1 MAEAVPDLL
10 QLLFLLLIAA
20 AGGSAGWILLLRE
33 FSSEGSYLG
42 LSVRWVMVLS
52 FAKGRD
58 LRCSSRSFLFR
69 VGVAVA
75 GDGLFAGLGD
85 FTPPPPTVG
94 LLILVQ
100 RIRSVLAAAP
110 GRWLLRLYQG
120 LRPTGGAVGVL
131 GVGAFSSSLGGARS
145 TRKKNR
151 MLRDLLLIFT
161 FYGVLF
167 VIGRMYCAAL

>member
-10 QLLFLLLIAA
+10 QLLFLLLIVAT
-20 AGGSAGWILLLRE
+20 GGSAGWILLLRE
-33 FSSEGSYLG
+33 FSGEGSYLG
-42 LSVRWVMVLS
+42 PSVRWVMVLS

-75 GDGLFAGLGD
+75 GGGLFSGLGD
-85 FTPPPPTVG
+85 FTPSPPTVG
-94 LLILVQ
+94 LPILVQ

-120 LRPTGGAVGVL
+120 LESL
-131 GVGAFSSSLGGARS
+131 GVMGGGFGSCRW
-145 TRKKNR
+145 
-151 MLRDLLLIFT
+151 
-161 FYGVLF
+161 
-167 VIGRMYCAAL
+167 